1 MFTGQMENELHKHE
15 VPLRCSSVLHV
26 KEGCAQPVICDGVRL
41 IVSCS
46 DAECVYVCNLCYYR
60 LEIQI

>member
-1 MFTGQMENELHKHE
+1 MFIGQMENELHKHE

-26 KEGCAQPVICDGVRL
+26 KEGRAQPVICDGVGL

-46 DAECVYVCNLCYYR
+46 DAN
-60 LEIQI
+60 